1 MYGIIFES
9 DLSYMNHIKEIGG
22 NNIFFFK
29 NKKGREVVWRRND
42 FSSISCYCYFIIVWG
57 SEFPLMF
64 KNFSSESL
72 TILE

>member
-29 NKKGREVVWRRND
+29 NKKGREVV
-42 FSSISCYCYFIIVWG
+42 
-57 SEFPLMF
+57 
-64 KNFSSESL
+64 
-72 TILE
+72 